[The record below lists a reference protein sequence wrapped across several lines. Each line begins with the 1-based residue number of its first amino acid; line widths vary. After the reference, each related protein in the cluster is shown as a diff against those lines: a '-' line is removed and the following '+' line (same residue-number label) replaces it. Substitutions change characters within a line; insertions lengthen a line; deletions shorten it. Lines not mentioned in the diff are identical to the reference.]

1 MVLVLPI
8 LHFLNKLPFEVKWLS
23 GFSCSSLPSRM
34 QTSLGSLQPLKKKW
48 DSVKSWSRPIA
59 TTSVGLR
66 IVFYTYTCRW
76 QVLLSYKLKSL
87 VSFGWPLLFFW
98 PLLFNYTSFFP
109 FCLFTS
115 NKESLCRPAFSHT
128 NIPNYYQHI
137 KQKNVNCT
145 VSVYFPCL
153 MIQFLKEN
161 VLESVHI

>member
-1 MVLVLPI
+1 MALGILLLITALTNADLTGITPATQEEMGLSEVMVPA
-8 LHFLNKLPFEVKWLS
+8 HSHN
-23 GFSCSSLPSRM
+23 
-34 QTSLGSLQPLKKKW
+34 
-48 DSVKSWSRPIA
+48 
-59 TTSVGLR
+59 SVGSR

-145 VSVYFPCL
+145 VSVHFPCL

-161 VLESVHI
+161 ALESVHI